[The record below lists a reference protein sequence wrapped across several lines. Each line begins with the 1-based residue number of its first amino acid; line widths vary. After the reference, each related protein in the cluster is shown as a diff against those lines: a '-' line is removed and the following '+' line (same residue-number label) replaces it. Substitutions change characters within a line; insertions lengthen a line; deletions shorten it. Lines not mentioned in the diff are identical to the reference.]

1 MSKPRFMT
9 IQRHI
14 LEQEKIHP
22 EATGELSAL
31 LSDLVLAAKIISLEV
46 NKAGL
51 VDILGFTGDQNVHG
65 DQVKKLD
72 MFAHDMLIKAMDH
85 GGHLCIMASEEE
97 EDIIHIPPHHKTGK
111 YVLLFDP
118 LDGSS
123 NIDANI
129 SIGTIFSIYKRV
141 SPGDGPGTLEDCLQ
155 PGYKQEVAGYIVYGS
170 STILV
175 YTAGHGV
182 FGFTLDP
189 AVGEFLL
196 SHDDIKIPPKSKIY
210 SINEG
215 NYKYWHTG
223 LKKYIKYLQ
232 EEDAETRRPYSS
244 RYIGS
249 MVADIHRNLL
259 YGGIFM
265 YPADS
270 RSPKGKLRL
279 MYECNPMAF
288 IIEAAGGRA
297 SNGYKRILEIE
308 PSSLHQK
315 TPVFIGNEEDVKL
328 VERFIA
334 EEEKFINEAMKETK
348 PEEKKAEAAEVVNE
362 KTENV
367 K

>member
-1 MSKPRFMT
+1 LPQLKFMT
-9 IQRHI
+9 LARHI
-14 LEQEKIHP
+14 IEGEKLHP
-22 EATGELSAL
+22 EATGELSKL
-31 LSDLVLAAKIISLEV
+31 LHDLSLAAKVISLEV

-51 VDILGFTGDQNVHG
+51 ADILGFTGNSNIHG

-72 MFAHDMLIKAMDH
+72 MYAHDMIFRAIDH
-85 GGHLCIMASEEE
+85 GGHLCVMASEEE
-97 EDIIHIPPHHKTGK
+97 EDIIHIPDKFKIGK

-129 SIGTIFSIYKRV
+129 SIGTIFSIYRRIT
-141 SPGDGPGTLEDCLQ
+141 SDGKPGTLEDCLQ
-155 PGYKQEVAGYIVYGS
+155 QGIKQVAAGYIVYGS

-182 FGFTLDP
+182 HGFTLDP
-189 AVGEFLL
+189 SFGEFIL
-196 SHDDIKIPPKSKIY
+196 SHENIRCPKKGTIY

-215 NYKYWHTG
+215 NYKYWHPG

-232 EEDAETRRPYSS
+232 EEDEATGRPYST

-270 RSPKGKLRL
+270 RHPEGKLRL

-288 IIEAAGGRA
+288 IVEAAGGKA
-297 SNGYKRILEIE
+297 INGEKRILEIQ
-308 PSSLHQK
+308 PDSLHQK
-315 TPVFIGNEEDVKL
+315 TPIFIGSEDDIKM
-328 VERFIA
+328 VEDFMRK
-334 EEEKFINEAMKETK
+334 EEKVLN
-348 PEEKKAEAAEVVNE
+348 
-362 KTENV
+362 
-367 K
+367 